1 MASLAILSD
10 YGELDSTEQAIAC
23 MTFEGFSLWKIPHWC
38 LSNQPNACKTLVNQE
53 MPPLS
58 QLPFERLSNCQAK
71 NENVLKSV
79 TNWWPCLQGVIGTL
93 ETANPNY
100 VANS

>member
-1 MASLAILSD
+1 
-10 YGELDSTEQAIAC
+10 

-93 ETANPNY
+93 ETATTYY
-100 VANS
+100 VVHS